1 VKLKFKLSSTT
12 FAKVDICFG
21 DWFGL
26 ERVAKISFC
35 TTQTLFIW
43 PLTEFLSFKTS
54 KFEMPQIRKVVSLDK
69 MYNFF
74 IGRF

>member
-1 VKLKFKLSSTT
+1 VTGGLMIGLVWNASRKSAFAQLK
-12 FAKVDICFG
+12 
-21 DWFGL
+21 
-26 ERVAKISFC
+26 
-35 TTQTLFIW
+35 TLFIW

-54 KFEMPQIRKVVSLDK
+54 KFEMPPIMEVVSLEK